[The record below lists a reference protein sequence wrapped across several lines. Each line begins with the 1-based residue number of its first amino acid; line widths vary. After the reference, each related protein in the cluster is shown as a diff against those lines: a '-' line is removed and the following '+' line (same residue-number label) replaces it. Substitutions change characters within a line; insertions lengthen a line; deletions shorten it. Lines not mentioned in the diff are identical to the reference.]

1 MSFELA
7 FRRQK
12 YELFLTWPKKNLA
25 GGYFSPLCG
34 HFRPTMDYPPTA
46 PPSRAQTRKYTI
58 ERARRV
64 TPELPQ
70 SLTDTAASPRSGAR
84 HLSAPRAHRAAINS
98 IRSDD
103 ATRRRGQSSFFV
115 LYGDKGS
122 FMDASPFSAAKQQK
136 EAPRQRRR
144 NRDKSKLGR
153 PQGERPRAGELSRPS
168 RNGEDAPPARQ
179 QAARTHR
186 LGRRG
191 TATGGARE
199 RRLSAQ
205 RPQVPPRQGRN
216 RGVRGARG
224 REAFCAA

>member
-1 MSFELA
+1 M
-7 FRRQK
+7 
-12 YELFLTWPKKNLA
+12 
-25 GGYFSPLCG
+25 
-34 HFRPTMDYPPTA
+34 
-46 PPSRAQTRKYTI
+46 

-64 TPELPQ
+64 TPELPHT
-70 SLTDTAASPRSGAR
+70 LTDRAASPRSGAPYD
-84 HLSAPRAHRAAINS
+84 SAPRAHSAAIGS

-115 LYGDKGS
+115 LDGDKGS
-122 FMDASPFSAAKQQK
+122 FMDVSLFSAAKQQK

-144 NRDKSKLGR
+144 LIGRSKLAR

-179 QAARTHR
+179 KAARTHR

-216 RGVRGARG
+216 RGVRGVRG
-224 REAFCAA
+224 REAFVAASRRGRAGGCAGGDARAAVRRPQAQAPNEHQGARRAREPSADA

>member
-1 MSFELA
+1 M
-7 FRRQK
+7 
-12 YELFLTWPKKNLA
+12 
-25 GGYFSPLCG
+25 PLCS
-34 HFRPTMDYPPTA
+34 HFRPTIGLSPTA
-46 PPSRAQTRKYTI
+46 PSSRAQTRKYTI
-58 ERARRV
+58 ERAWGV

-70 SLTDTAASPRSGAR
+70 DLTDTAASPRSGAP
-84 HLSAPRAHRAAINS
+84 HLSAPRAHRAAISS

-103 ATRRRGQSSFFV
+103 ATRRRGQSSFFA

-122 FMDASPFSAAKQQK
+122 FMDASLFSAAKQQK

-144 NRDKSKLGR
+144 NLDKSKLGR
-153 PQGERPRAGELSRPS
+153 PQGGRPRAGELSRPS

>member
-1 MSFELA
+1 MFFELA

-12 YELFLTWPKKNLA
+12 YELYPTWPKKNSA
-25 GGYFSPLCG
+25 GGYFPPLCG
-34 HFRPTMDYPPTA
+34 HFRPTIDHPPTA
-46 PPSRAQTRKYTI
+46 LFSRAQTRNYII

-70 SLTDTAASPRSGAR
+70 SLTDLAASPRSGAPDD
-84 HLSAPRAHRAAINS
+84 SAPRAHRAAISS

-122 FMDASPFSAAKQQK
+122 FMDASLFSAAKQQK
-136 EAPRQRRR
+136 DAPRQRRR
-144 NRDKSKLGR
+144 NRDKSKQGR

-205 RPQVPPRQGRN
+205 RPQIPPR
-216 RGVRGARG
+216 
-224 REAFCAA
+224 

>member
-1 MSFELA
+1 M
-7 FRRQK
+7 
-12 YELFLTWPKKNLA
+12 
-25 GGYFSPLCG
+25 PLCS
-34 HFRPTMDYPPTA
+34 HFRPTMVHPPTA
-46 PPSRAQTRKYTI
+46 PFSRAQTRKYTI
-58 ERARRV
+58 ERARRI

-70 SLTDTAASPRSGAR
+70 DLTDLAASPRSGAP

-103 ATRRRGQSSFFV
+103 ATRRRGQSSILV

-122 FMDASPFSAAKQQK
+122 FTETSLFSAAKQQK

-144 NRDKSKLGR
+144 NCDKSKLGR
-153 PQGERPRAGELSRPS
+153 PQGERPRAGEKSRPS

-205 RPQVPPRQGRN
+205 RPQVQPRQGLN

-224 REAFCAA
+224 REAFAAA